1 MKKVYVN
8 SNKAAEPVGNYP
20 HAIKINNFIFL
31 SGIGPRKKNSK
42 KIPGVMLNES
52 GSIVSYDIKE
62 QCLAVFDNIKHILE
76 EAGASFENIIDVSVF
91 LTDMKKDFKVFNE
104 IYNEYF
110 KELTPTR
117 TTVEVVSLPT
127 PIAVELKII
136 AFLDEK

>member
-42 KIPGVMLNES
+42 KIPGVELNES
-52 GSIVSYDIKE
+52 GDVISYDIKE
-62 QCLAVFDNIKHILE
+62 QCLAVFDNIKYILE

-91 LTDMKKDFKVFNE
+91 LTDMKKDFKVFNK
-104 IYNEYF
+104 IYSEYF

>member
-1 MKKVYVN
+1 MTFSLYPAIDIREGRCVRLIQGDYDREVKYD
-8 SNKAAEPVGNYP
+8 ADPVDV
-20 HAIKINNFIFL
+20 AL
-31 SGIGPRKKNSK
+31 S
-42 KIPGVMLNES
+42 
-52 GSIVSYDIKE
+52 
-62 QCLAVFDNIKHILE
+62 FE

>member
-42 KIPGVMLNES
+42 KIPGVELNES
-52 GSIVSYDIKE
+52 GSIVSYNIKE
-62 QCLAVFDNIKHILE
+62 QCIAVFDNIKYILE

-91 LTDMKKDFKVFNE
+91 LTDMKKDFKVFNKV
-104 IYNEYF
+104 YDEYF